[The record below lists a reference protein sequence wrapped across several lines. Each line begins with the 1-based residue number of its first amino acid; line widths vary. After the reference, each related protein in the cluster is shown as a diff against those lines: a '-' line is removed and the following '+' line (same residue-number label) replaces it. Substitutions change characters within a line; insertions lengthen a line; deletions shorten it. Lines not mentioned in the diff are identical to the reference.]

1 MNKKLTPVVKCVKCK
16 KRIGNLC
23 KELDQRLVLISVEKE
38 LEFDKPKECKKE
50 TEKRIGEQE

>member
-1 MNKKLTPVVKCVKCK
+1 MNKNLTPAVKCVKCK

-38 LEFDKPKECKKE
+38 LEFDKPKECKEEVKHE
-50 TEKRIGEQE
+50 R